1 MRGTARGASR
11 LKLVVDGDIDRAH
24 EARVDASGR
33 WQANVDTASMADP
46 AVPHSVVAWDAAG
59 DTVSIAHSFRVARE
73 WKLLAD
79 VKDPQGDD
87 TGPAGQYVYPTGA
100 QWRED
105 RPLDLRRVRVYGAG
119 GAMKVEVT
127 TRRRVATWNP
137 PNGFDHIAY
146 TLFVGLPGRD
156 DGATVMPQQ
165 NGELPDG
172 MRWQVRA
179 RAHGW
184 TNALFDSR
192 GASTSVEGSAITP
205 AATITLG
212 PGDDTVTFTFPASVL
227 GNTRALSGVRLY
239 VNTWDYDGG
248 YRGLTPQPGAH
259 SIGGGDGRQD
269 PLWMDDSG
277 VITLR

>member
-1 MRGTARGASR
+1 M
-11 LKLVVDGDIDRAH
+11 
-24 EARVDASGR
+24 RVDAKGR
-33 WQANVDTASMADP
+33 WHANVDTSSMT
-46 AVPHSVVAWDAAG
+46 DAAAAHRVTAWNQGG
-59 DTVSIAHSFRVARE
+59 DVVSAAHTFRVARE
-73 WKLLAD
+73 WTLLAD

-87 TGPAGQYVYPTGA
+87 HGPAGRYVYPTGA
-100 QWRED
+100 EWREH

-127 TRRRVATWNP
+127 TNRRLASWNP

-146 TLFVGLPGRD
+146 TLFVDLPGRD

-165 NGELPDG
+165 NGVLPEG
-172 MRWQVRA
+172 MPWQVRA

-192 GASTSVEGSAITP
+192 GASASAEGSAITP
-205 AATITLG
+205 AATIALG

-227 GNTRALSGVRLY
+227 GSRRSLSGVRLY
-239 VNTWDYDGG
+239 LNTWDYDGG
-248 YRGLTPQPGAH
+248 YRSLTPQPGAH
-259 SIGGGDGRQD
+259 SIGGGDGGRD

-277 VITLR
+277 VIRLR